1 MRSTHSVEEHGDGRK
16 VRGFTLVELLVV
28 IGIIALLVSILLP
41 ALSRAR
47 KQAQLV
53 QCGSNLRQ
61 IGIALQ
67 MYTGLYNGYL
77 PPGFGEDPTGT
88 AQYNWTSL
96 LVSMMDRK
104 GASNS
109 ALDTGTTGGSAV
121 SSFRRVFLCSAL
133 MGQGAQYDI
142 TNIAVTNYLGHPR
155 LLPIINSP
163 GSAPATPYT
172 DPYTNVPTRC
182 YRLSRVKRSS
192 DIIIAFDGSMT
203 YFMGISQFAGY
214 SGAPYYA
221 PRQGIP
227 VALFMDNAAYGAV
240 NGSRLVAGGI
250 RKPGQPVQLPPYDSQ
265 TGASASVKE
274 INKDTLGSPLA
285 NDLNIR
291 FRHGDENKM
300 DALFCDGHADTFTT
314 SARLLNPVVTNPPLA
329 GNLLCKNINLDN
341 P

>member
-1 MRSTHSVEEHGDGRK
+1 MRPTRSAEVQGNGWK
-16 VRGFTLVELLVV
+16 VGGFTLVELLVV
-28 IGIIALLVSILLP
+28 IGIIALLISILLP

-53 QCGSNLRQ
+53 QCASNMRQ

-67 MYTGLYNGYL
+67 MYTGSYNGYL
-77 PPGFGEDPTGT
+77 PPGWDEDPTGT
-88 AQYNWTSL
+88 TVYNWTSL

-104 GASNS
+104 GASSS
-109 ALDTGTTGGSAV
+109 ALDMGTTGGSAN

-133 MGQGAQYDI
+133 MGQGAQYDV
-142 TNIAVTNYLGHPR
+142 TNVAVTNYLGHPR

-172 DPYTNVPTRC
+172 DPYTLAPTRC

-192 DIIIAFDGSMT
+192 DIMIVFDGSMT

-240 NGSRLVAGGI
+240 NGSRLVAGGS
-250 RKPGQPVQLPPYDSQ
+250 RKPGQPVQLYPYDSQ
-265 TGASASVKE
+265 TGAMASVKE

-291 FRHGDENKM
+291 FRHGDEDKM
-300 DALFCDGHADTFTT
+300 DALFCDGHVDVFTT
-314 SARLLNPVVTNPPLA
+314 NKRLLNPVITNPPLA
-329 GNLLCKNINLDN
+329 GNLLCKNINLDL